1 MLRCDNAGFAISS
14 GSACSSSSLDPSHV
28 LMAIGLSH
36 DDALGGIRLSFG
48 KGTSVEDIDRFAA
61 ALPEVLR

>member
-1 MLRCDNAGFAISS
+1 
-14 GSACSSSSLDPSHV
+14 
-28 LMAIGLSH
+28 MAIGLSH

-48 KGTSVEDIDRFAA
+48 KDTSVEDIDRFAA

>member
-1 MLRCDNAGFAISS
+1 MLK
-14 GSACSSSSLDPSHV
+14 LVVDPSHV

>member
-28 LMAIGLSH
+28 LGAIGLSR

-48 KGTSVEDIDRFAA
+48 KETAMEDIDRFIEV
-61 ALPEVLR
+61 LPEVLR